1 MIPSQLLGIDIT
13 DWIIAMFTG
22 VLAVLNGFLVYYNWR
37 LSRAT
42 KIAAG
47 AAKEAA
53 DAAKKQADFTE
64 KALVASESPDVYVG
78 EINAVINERGTW
90 VVTTEIRSDRVTEVI
105 SVHFNFC
112 VEGSLKKRVVRRV
125 RGKVSPHRPYSAT
138 VRNARIPEDIK
149 VLQVVVTIYYA
160 SPFGVGEMRS
170 NNFQYWMH
178 RGADNTIRVNQK
190 DPKDRYK
197 TEKLTA

>member
-53 DAAKKQADFTE
+53 DAAKKQANFTE

-105 SVHFNFC
+105 SVHFNFR
-112 VEGSLKKRVVRRV
+112 VEGSLKKRVVPGGFVERF
-125 RGKVSPHRPYSAT
+125 PHIDHTPQLLET
-138 VRNARIPEDIK
+138 P
-149 VLQVVVTIYYA
+149 A
-160 SPFGVGEMRS
+160 SLRTSRS
-170 NNFQYWMH
+170 S
-178 RGADNTIRVNQK
+178 RSS
-190 DPKDRYK
+190 
-197 TEKLTA
+197 